1 MDPPAIPH
9 ITQGFY
15 PLFNIVETYSR
26 HVLNELVS
34 LAEILP
40 SMSNVDKKR
49 SILDW
54 LLRSRTYTIKLL
66 ILARWM
72 HFSPLVHRCIDVVA
86 FLQGQK
92 FCYQN
97 LVHVL
102 QTIRYQMSFA
112 RLRNADLLTAL
123 DLLST
128 GTNVRLL
135 NAPSS
140 RTYVLPRN
148 EISTKQVLQALR
160 TINMI
165 LRIRLDLHEVIPSP
179 FRKFVIN
186 NGRCT
191 FTVPNEFSVSMTT
204 NSQDPTLNTSSF
216 QWFVVDFEFLLPKYS
231 STPSKFKQLVEHHV
245 NEQIA
250 LRLAEQNP
258 ILPLVYNIIHKFC
271 VFQQLN
277 ILSQEAFQLSRQS
290 WLGHLRTVYDENV
303 PQIRLYYWPQFTKKK
318 DGNVI
323 PSNHSICIC
332 TETQD
337 TPALERI
344 LSTRKSNCD
353 YEHVY
358 LKAKWYH
365 DEEVE
370 TISLDASASTQT
382 LLLKVTE
389 MHARLILGQIQKEL
403 HPKIFSELTDNEL
416 KIRLF
421 DHDIVVKVNSVSGR
435 LVLLSSNSPLSPP
448 RYLRAAEKN
457 IALSSQSA
465 SQIINR
471 LYFFCIQT
479 ELTEV
484 ALCADL
490 SAVQGYISF
499 PEFAFTKKLWRRS
512 DDLLWILAF
521 NVETMEWFAKL
532 ANFAGQVV
540 YSQEIYTTEA
550 NLNIESFH
558 RLAYLL
564 EIQSL
569 LYHAQSA
576 CYERQI
582 PFECIPTPSNAL
594 TVNNYTP
601 FVRTGSLSISMPT
614 NNADICPLVFIR
626 AHDGMMIFE
635 GRIMHRP
642 PFKMEKETFKTCT
655 INWKKGRFTM
665 HSTNFND
672 FEEFWNRLCKVLSL
686 SKTTWFEVN
695 LSTLRFIDFTYLKQY
710 KFRLS
715 INDRGTFSI
724 YFFDPESPFQLI
736 VHYLNNIFTD
746 NAYDMQ
752 PLKIIMDRTKGV
764 LEAQQMGYT
773 VLARSLREYRILFS
787 PRHGIQVSLNRFG
800 CLLQDTYSLSTPAVK
815 SEYSQNPVQRW
826 EPCQWLNS
834 VWEGDLG
841 DDELN
846 GQVEASPELHL
857 LKTMKTA
864 DLSAIL
870 KKILSIP
877 QKY

>member
-15 PLFNIVETYSR
+15 PLPNIIETYTR

-54 LLRSRTYTIKLL
+54 LLRSRTYTIRLL
-66 ILARWM
+66 ILARWV

-102 QTIRYQMSFA
+102 QTIRFQMSFA

-191 FTVPNEFSVSMTT
+191 FTVPNEFSISMTT
-204 NSQDPTLNTSSF
+204 NSQDPSSNTSYF
-216 QWFVVDFEFLLPKYS
+216 QWFAVDFNFLLPNYS

-250 LRLAEQNP
+250 LRLAEQKP
-258 ILPLVYNIIHKFC
+258 ILPLVYNIVHKFC
-271 VFQQLN
+271 IFQRLN
-277 ILSQEAFQLSRQS
+277 LLSQEAFQLSRQS
-290 WLGHLRTVYDENV
+290 WLGHLRTIYEESV
-303 PQIRLYYWPQFTKKK
+303 PQIRLYYWPQLTMRK
-318 DGNVI
+318 DGKVI
-323 PSNHSICIC
+323 PSNHYICLC
-332 TETQD
+332 AETED
-337 TPALERI
+337 TPALEHI
-344 LSTRKSNCD
+344 LSTRKSNCE
-353 YEHVY
+353 YEHIS

-365 DEEVE
+365 NDELE
-370 TISLDASASTQT
+370 TISLDASTSTQV

-421 DHDIVVKVNSVSGR
+421 DRDIIVKVNSVSGR

-465 SQIINR
+465 SQILNR

-484 ALCADL
+484 ASCADL
-490 SAVQGYISF
+490 SSVQGYISF
-499 PEFAFTKKLWRRS
+499 PELAFTKKIWRRK
-512 DDLLWILAF
+512 DDLLWILSF
-521 NVETMEWFAKL
+521 NVETMDWSVKL
-532 ANFAGQVV
+532 VNFTGQIMF
-540 YSQEIYTTEA
+540 SQGISTTEGS
-550 NLNIESFH
+550 LTIESFH

-569 LYHAQSA
+569 LYDAQSA
-576 CYERQI
+576 CYERRI
-582 PFECIPTPSNAL
+582 SFEYLPTPSKAL
-594 TVNNYTP
+594 IENNYTP
-601 FVRTGSLSISMPT
+601 FVRTGSLSIHMPT
-614 NNADICPLVFIR
+614 NIADLCPLVFIR
-626 AHDGMMIFE
+626 AHDGFIIFE

-642 PFKMEKETFKTCT
+642 PFKMEVETFGTCT
-655 INWKKGRFTM
+655 INWKKGRFTVRGK
-665 HSTNFND
+665 TFND
-672 FEEFWNRLCKVLSL
+672 FEQIWKRICKVVSL
-686 SKTTWFEVN
+686 SKTNCFEVN
-695 LSTLRFIDFTYLKQY
+695 LLTLRFVDFTYLKQH
-710 KFRLS
+710 KFRVT
-715 INDRGTFSI
+715 IIDDGAFSI

-736 VHYLNNIFTD
+736 AHYLKNIFTD
-746 NAYDMQ
+746 NAHDMQ
-752 PLKIIMDRTKGV
+752 PLKIIMERTKGI

-787 PRHGIQVSLNRFG
+787 ARQGIQVSLNRFG
-800 CLLQDTYSLSTPAVK
+800 CVLQDVYSLMSSAVK
-815 SEYSQNPVQRW
+815 SESSQSLAQQW

-864 DLSAIL
+864 DLSAII

-877 QKY
+877 RKY